1 MMQNTI
7 FRAAA
12 AGLFAATL
20 VIAAPFGA
28 ANAQQAG
35 MLEISPI
42 KVAVKSVAGKGSAR
56 FDWLAGGKSDDRPAE
71 RVASRRSPGTGSW
84 ICSPSGFGSKSRCY
98 QR

>member
-1 MMQNTI
+1 MQNTI

-28 ANAQQAG
+28 ASAQQTG

-42 KVAVKSVAGKGSAR
+42 KVAVKSAAGKGSAR
-56 FDWLAGGKSDDRPAE
+56 FDWLAGRKSDAQPAQ
-71 RVASRRSPGTGSW
+71 RVSTRRAPGTGSW